1 MRPEIVTQ
9 LPAIRALC
17 VQHRIRGL
25 WLFGS
30 AAVEGGKH
38 FDPARSDY
46 DFVVDFMD
54 DDLGPWL
61 KKYFDFKDAMEAL
74 LGRSVDLMMLGAL
87 NPSHSRMSPYLRT
100 SVDRSKV
107 PLYAAA

>member
-1 MRPEIVTQ
+1 MRPEIVAQ
-9 LPAIRALC
+9 LPAIRDLC

-30 AAVEGGKH
+30 AAADDGKH

-54 DDLGPWL
+54 DDLGPWM
-61 KKYFDFKDAMEAL
+61 KRYFDFQEALEAL
-74 LGRSVDLMMLGAL
+74 LGRPVDLMMLGAL
-87 NPSHSRMSPYLRT
+87 NSSHSRMSPYLRT
-100 SVDRSKV
+100 SVERSKV